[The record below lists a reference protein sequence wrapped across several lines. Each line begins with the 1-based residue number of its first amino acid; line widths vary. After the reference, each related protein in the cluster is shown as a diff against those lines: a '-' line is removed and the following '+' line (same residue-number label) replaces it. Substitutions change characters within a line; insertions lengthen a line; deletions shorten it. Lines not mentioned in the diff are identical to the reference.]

1 MPTVSLSRLVSP
13 SRAAFAHRGFQL
25 RLRAEAGTFAFDIRD
40 HDLTLHTS
48 APDFRSA
55 HAAERAAR
63 RFVDDALG
71 AFSAAAKTLTA

>member
-1 MPTVSLSRLVSP
+1 MSTSRVV
-13 SRAAFAHRGFQL
+13 FAHRGFQL
-25 RLRAEAGTFAFDIRD
+25 RLRAEAGTFAFEVRD
-40 HDLTLHTS
+40 HELSLHTS

-71 AFSAAAKTLTA
+71 AFTAATKALAA